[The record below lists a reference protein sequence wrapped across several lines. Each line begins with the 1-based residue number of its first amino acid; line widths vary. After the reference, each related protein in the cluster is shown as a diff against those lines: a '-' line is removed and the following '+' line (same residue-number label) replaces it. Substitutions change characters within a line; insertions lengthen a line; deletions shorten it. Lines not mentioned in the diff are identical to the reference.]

1 MAHLGFP
8 AGFPDAFPIQEQSN
22 AMRSLGLVGIAS
34 LLHVLLPAN
43 TQSCLNSPPPPTPKL
58 QYTSGRNF
66 SETLMKETELKKS
79 AVSGQGCSRPA
90 GDNQAPFGFSLTATR
105 QPGSQHALR
114 FCLSPRKLTVP
125 LYPR

>member
-1 MAHLGFP
+1 
-8 AGFPDAFPIQEQSN
+8 
-22 AMRSLGLVGIAS
+22 MRSLGLVGIAS

-43 TQSCLNSPPPPTPKL
+43 TQYTKL

-79 AVSGQGCSRPA
+79 AVSGQGCRRPA